1 MKIIR
6 FAWVLSK
13 RELQVRY
20 KNSILGVS
28 WTLFQPLSMVALFS
42 LIFTYIFPFESTL
55 PKPIFIFSGM
65 ICWNLFQLGFYQGS
79 SCLHHQKELILAN
92 KHPLLAYPISKWM
105 ISVADNLALIP
116 ILIFASLCVNLPISS
131 TWLLIPLAW
140 MPLILFGI
148 LTSIL
153 LSRMTIR
160 FNDILHLL
168 PLLVSIS
175 LWVSPVFYSEYM
187 IPNDWNF
194 ITNWNPIS
202 QSIITTRR
210 MLMGYWPNTQFY
222 ILLGILAPLTFISSK
237 LLSSKHDSLKDYL

>member
-20 KNSILGVS
+20 KNSMLGVS

-55 PKPIFIFSGM
+55 PKAIFIFSGM
-65 ICWNLFQLGFYQGS
+65 ICWNLFQLGFHQGS

-92 KHPLLAYPISKWM
+92 KQPLLAYPISKWM
-105 ISVADNLALIP
+105 ISIADNLALFP
-116 ILIFASLCVNLPISS
+116 ILLLASLYFNVPIAP
-131 TWLLIPLAW
+131 TWFLMPLAW
-140 MPLILFGI
+140 LPLILFGF
-148 LTSIL
+148 LSSIL
-153 LSRMTIR
+153 LSRITIR

-175 LWVSPVFYSEYM
+175 LWVSPVFYSDYM
-187 IPNDWNF
+187 IPNGWNF
-194 ITNWNPIS
+194 IIDWNPVS
-202 QSIITTRR
+202 QSIVTMRG
-210 MLMGYWPNTQFY
+210 MLSGSWPNSQFY
-222 ILLGILAPLTFISSK
+222 LILTILIPLACLSTR
-237 LLSSKHDSLKDYL
+237 LLSSKHDSLKDFL